1 MGRGRHSPSARR
13 LGSRPWVQAAGG
25 QSRDE
30 CRKLRTPHGTQGGIC
45 LSKHLDF
52 SQPRQR
58 EVGSVGM
65 SGDQL
70 CRSVQA
76 RPIQA
81 LLGIQRVLL
90 RLRGTLVGL
99 GPFGQGV
106 VSLLGL

>member
-1 MGRGRHSPSARR
+1 MGRARHGQSARG
-13 LGSRPWVQAAGG
+13 LGSCVRAQVAWG

-30 CRKLRTPHGTQGGIC
+30 CGKLRTPHGTQGGIC

-52 SQPRQR
+52 TQPRQR
-58 EVGSVGM
+58 QVGSVGM

-99 GPFGQGV
+99 GPFGEGV
-106 VSLLGL
+106 VSLLSL